1 MPVTDWLEEILKAAE
16 EQEALA
22 ALLRSMNGAAL
33 PGASAPAGET
43 EALSGEGGGVRSA
56 RTVPSVELSSPERED
71 VRAEEGDAVPD
82 GKAGGWSLV
91 DTAALSA
98 RGRDRMT
105 GAEERAAPDEEA
117 GLWGLLSAA
126 ALREAGTWPTPTRGR
141 GGSAGVGT
149 ETRREDTGAGLR
161 MLYRRA
167 GEAVRPLTVPT
178 AHRDGG
184 GVVREEPAPA
194 AGLTAQEL
202 DRAVRRDSRRY
213 DGGMS
218 IY

>member
-16 EQEALA
+16 EQETLA

-33 PGASAPAGET
+33 PGVPAPAGET
-43 EALSGEGGGVRSA
+43 EALPGEGGGVRSA

-71 VRAEEGDAVPD
+71 VRAEEGDAVP
-82 GKAGGWSLV
+82 
-91 DTAALSA
+91 AAES
-98 RGRDRMT
+98 GS
-105 GAEERAAPDEEA
+105 EA

-126 ALREAGTWPTPTRGR
+126 ALPETGTWPTPTRGR

-167 GEAVRPLTVPT
+167 GEAVRPLTVPA